1 MSLPP
6 KNSTQNAI
14 AAAVCAAI
22 VVVACVP
29 IAAFFATFGDS
40 YNQRALI
47 YCVILLWGVA
57 GAVAIFSLTW
67 RNMSKKVTAGLM
79 IKWIVSAF
87 LWPLLLLSWLVVGRK
102 RRKDEQTKLARKEKP
117 ELHLSGHL
125 FGQVNRQTDRERVS
139 LGRSRDRT
147 CCRNARLD
155 LLSLRGFRHAYWLLE
170 QDLLTD

>member
-29 IAAFFATFGDS
+29 IAAFFATFGVS

-47 YCVILLWGVA
+47 YCVILLLGVA

-87 LWPLLLLSWLVVGRK
+87 LWPLLLLLSWLVVGRK
-102 RRKDEQTKLARKEKP
+102 RRKDEQTK
-117 ELHLSGHL
+117 
-125 FGQVNRQTDRERVS
+125 
-139 LGRSRDRT
+139 
-147 CCRNARLD
+147 
-155 LLSLRGFRHAYWLLE
+155 
-170 QDLLTD
+170 

>member
-87 LWPLLLLSWLVVGRK
+87 LWLLLLLSWLVVGRK
-102 RRKDEQTKLARKEKP
+102 RRKDEQTK
-117 ELHLSGHL
+117 
-125 FGQVNRQTDRERVS
+125 
-139 LGRSRDRT
+139 
-147 CCRNARLD
+147 
-155 LLSLRGFRHAYWLLE
+155 
-170 QDLLTD
+170 

>member
-47 YCVILLWGVA
+47 YCVILLWGGGA

-102 RRKDEQTKLARKEKP
+102 RRKDEQTK
-117 ELHLSGHL
+117 
-125 FGQVNRQTDRERVS
+125 
-139 LGRSRDRT
+139 
-147 CCRNARLD
+147 
-155 LLSLRGFRHAYWLLE
+155 
-170 QDLLTD
+170 

>member
-29 IAAFFATFGDS
+29 IAAFFATFGVS

-67 RNMSKKVTAGLM
+67 RNMSKKVTAGVM

-102 RRKDEQTKLARKEKP
+102 RRKDEQTK
-117 ELHLSGHL
+117 
-125 FGQVNRQTDRERVS
+125 
-139 LGRSRDRT
+139 
-147 CCRNARLD
+147 
-155 LLSLRGFRHAYWLLE
+155 
-170 QDLLTD
+170 

>member
-22 VVVACVP
+22 VAVACVP

-47 YCVILLWGVA
+47 YCVVLLWGVA
-57 GAVAIFSLTW
+57 GAIAIFSLTW
-67 RNMSKKVTAGLM
+67 RNMSKKVTVGLM

-102 RRKDEQTKLARKEKP
+102 RRQDEQ
-117 ELHLSGHL
+117 G
-125 FGQVNRQTDRERVS
+125 N
-139 LGRSRDRT
+139 
-147 CCRNARLD
+147 
-155 LLSLRGFRHAYWLLE
+155 
-170 QDLLTD
+170 

>member
-67 RNMSKKVTAGLM
+67 RNMSKK
-79 IKWIVSAF
+79 
-87 LWPLLLLSWLVVGRK
+87 
-102 RRKDEQTKLARKEKP
+102 
-117 ELHLSGHL
+117 
-125 FGQVNRQTDRERVS
+125 
-139 LGRSRDRT
+139 
-147 CCRNARLD
+147 
-155 LLSLRGFRHAYWLLE
+155 
-170 QDLLTD
+170 

>member
-79 IKWIVSAF
+79 IKWIVSAL

-102 RRKDEQTKLARKEKP
+102 RRKDEQTK
-117 ELHLSGHL
+117 
-125 FGQVNRQTDRERVS
+125 
-139 LGRSRDRT
+139 
-147 CCRNARLD
+147 
-155 LLSLRGFRHAYWLLE
+155 
-170 QDLLTD
+170 